1 MAASAIG
8 AGIAAVGALAG
19 TIGSAVVNKQANNLI
34 ANQRKENKAWYDMK
48 MAEDYTQRSDIQAV
62 LNKQRKLFE
71 EQYKRS
77 RATNI
82 VAGGTD
88 ESLALQQQQANQ
100 TMSDTMTN
108 IAGQASAHKDAAE
121 SAYRQQDAQLNQ
133 QQVAIKQNQA
143 NQIAQAGGQVVGAGL
158 GMIGNAIKSNN

>member
-1 MAASAIG
+1 MSALAIG
-8 AGIAAVGALAG
+8 AAISAAGALAG
-19 TIGSAVVNKQANNLI
+19 TIGSAVANKKANDLI
-34 ANQRKENKAWYDMK
+34 ANQRKENKTWYDMK
-48 MAEDYTQRSDIQAV
+48 RAEDYTQRSDIQAI
-62 LNKQRKLFE
+62 LKRQRELFE